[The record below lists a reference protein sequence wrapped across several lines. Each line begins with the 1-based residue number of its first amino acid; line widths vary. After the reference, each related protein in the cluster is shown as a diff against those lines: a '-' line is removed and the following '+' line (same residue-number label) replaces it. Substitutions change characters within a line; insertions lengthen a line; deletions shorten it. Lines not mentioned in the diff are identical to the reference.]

1 MLPQHHVKEGA
12 FVAPKFE
19 LVKKDVQC
27 FVEELRKFHEGFKA
41 CFKRSEPRK
50 NFFRYMVGQFSDIDR
65 KSIEPI
71 ALKVEGGSIRD
82 MQKCLSD
89 AKWDEGKMLSKHWEK
104 VNTDI
109 GDKEG
114 VLIFDESGFPKKG
127 NESAGVGRQYCG
139 SVGKVENCQVGVFSA
154 YASKHGYALLD
165 KRLFLPEKWFTDE
178 YADRRTKC
186 NIPKDLE
193 FKTKPQWAV
202 DMFQQQ
208 EKTSP
213 LPFKYILS
221 DNLYG
226 DSPGF
231 IKAMEASGK
240 IYFVAVACNTLIW
253 LQDPITTEKE
263 YKYKGEKRTKKI
275 IKKGKALIRVDKFA
289 KNLHK
294 HFWYR
299 RKVSEGAKGPI
310 IYEFTRRKVT
320 LSKDGLPDK
329 KVWLIIRRTLGKEP
343 KYSYYISN
351 ASDTIRLKTF
361 VWLSGMR
368 WPIEQCFG
376 EAKAELGMDHYELR
390 KYTGW
395 NHHMLTCIL
404 AHYFLWHLKI
414 SLEKKH
420 LLSLCPSLGC

>member
-1 MLPQHHVKEGA
+1 MLPQHNIEEGA
-12 FVAPKFE
+12 FVAPRFE
-19 LVKKDVQC
+19 LVKKDVKG
-27 FVEELRKFHEGFKA
+27 FVEKLREFHEDFKD

-50 NFFRYMVGQFSDIDR
+50 NFFRYMVGQFSDIER

-89 AKWDEGKMLSKHWEK
+89 AKWDEEKMLSKHWEK

-109 GDKEG
+109 GDKDG

-127 NESAGVGRQYCG
+127 SESAGVGRQYCG
-139 SVGKVENCQVGVFSA
+139 SLGKVENCQVGVFSA
-154 YASKHGYALLD
+154 YASRHGYTLLD
-165 KRLFLPEKWFTDE
+165 KRLFLLEKWFTDE
-178 YADRRTKC
+178 YSKRRTKC
-186 NIPKDLE
+186 SIPEDLE
-193 FKTKPQWAV
+193 FKTKPQLAV
-202 DMFQQQ
+202 DMFRQQ
-208 EKTSP
+208 EKTSS
-213 LPFKYILS
+213 LRFKYVLS
-221 DNLYG
+221 DTLYG
-226 DSPGF
+226 NSPEF
-231 IKAMEASGK
+231 IKVVDASGK
-240 IYFVAVACNTLIW
+240 IYFVSIACDTLIW
-253 LQDPITTEKE
+253 LQDPLITEKE
-263 YKYKGEKRTKKI
+263 YKYKGEERTRKV
-275 IKKGKALIRVDKFA
+275 IKKGKTLIRVDRFA

-310 IYEFTRRKVT
+310 TYDFTRRKVT

-329 KVWLIIRRTLGKEP
+329 KVWLVIRRTL
-343 KYSYYISN
+343 YSYYISN
-351 ASDTIRLKTF
+351 ASDSIRLKTF

-404 AHYFLWHLKI
+404 AHYFLWHLRI
-414 SLEKKH
+414 SLGEKNTIYH
-420 LLSLCPSLGC
+420 SVPA